1 MIGPASGRPPDL
13 VITREGDPPPYEDG
27 VWRCNGYAFISM
39 RAWREGRKFP
49 SVGLRPDPDFEW
61 DSEEFPGGY
70 FVRCHIGLPGDDLD
84 HPDGYAVFPI
94 EMVTEGEE

>member
-27 VWRCNGYAFISM
+27 VWRCNGYALM
-39 RAWREGRKFP
+39 PAKEWAEGKTLP
-49 SVGLRPDPDFEW
+49 DIGLKPEPFEW
-61 DSEEFPGGY
+61 DQEKFPDGY
-70 FVRCHIGLPGDDLD
+70 FVRCYLGGSFD
-84 HPDGYAVFPI
+84 DGYVVVPI